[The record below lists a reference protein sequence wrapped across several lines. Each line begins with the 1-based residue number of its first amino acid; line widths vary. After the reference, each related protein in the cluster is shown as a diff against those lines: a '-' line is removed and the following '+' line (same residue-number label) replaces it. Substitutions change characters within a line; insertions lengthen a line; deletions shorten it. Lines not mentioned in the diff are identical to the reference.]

1 MFKRTFFT
9 RTARPW
15 FTGAALLTA
24 LATALPAHA
33 DGPRST
39 VDIHGKLLPR
49 TTLAAACPAALT
61 ELPDALAATVQA
73 EAQAGT
79 VQVRLEIDRQGV
91 HAVQAEGGTPAQARA
106 VRRAVRALG
115 CEGPAAQRQGLQFQV
130 RFVDPFERGGQAVA
144 LIDATR

>member
-1 MFKRTFFT
+1 MHPTPLRHLVALTVL
-9 RTARPW
+9 AA
-15 FTGAALLTA
+15 AALA
-24 LATALPAHA
+24 APAHA
-33 DGPRST
+33 QGTRHS

-61 ELPDALAATVQA
+61 ELPDALAATARA

-79 VQVRLEIDRQGV
+79 VQVQLELDHRGV
-91 HAVQAEGGTPAQARA
+91 LALHTEGGTLQQARA

-115 CEGPAAQRQGLQFQV
+115 CASATREARARQGLQFAV

-144 LIDATR
+144 LLEATR